1 MTNFKKTYV
10 ATIGTFIGDGSKL
23 TNITATSASYAATA
37 SLLLGTVTSASYA
50 LTASYAM
57 NGGGGTTTGSFTGS
71 FTGSLNGTASYATT
85 ASYYGGS
92 VTSASY
98 ASTASYV
105 SYDNMVDEVQLST
118 ISSFRFLTGN

>member
-37 SLLLGTVTSASYA
+37 SLLLGTVISASYA

-57 NGGGGTTTGSFTGS
+57 NGGGGGGTTTGSFTGS
-71 FTGSLNGTASYATT
+71 FTGSLLGTASW
-85 ASYYGGS
+85 SNN
-92 VTSASY
+92 